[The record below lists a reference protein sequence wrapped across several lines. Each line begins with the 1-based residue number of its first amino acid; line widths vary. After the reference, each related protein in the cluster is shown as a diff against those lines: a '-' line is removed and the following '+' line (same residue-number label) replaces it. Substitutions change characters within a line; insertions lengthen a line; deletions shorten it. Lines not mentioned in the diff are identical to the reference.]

1 MMQSI
6 NTDQNP
12 LNNVFYCTSSLQ
24 SKPMILMLL
33 FFLFFFALIINAFFV
48 KIIIA
53 VSFFIYLSGVIVFV
67 KFALV

>member
-1 MMQSI
+1 M
-6 NTDQNP
+6 TEKLFTGT
-12 LNNVFYCTSSLQ
+12 LNNNQ
-24 SKPMILMLL
+24 NKKQK
-33 FFLFFFALIINAFFV
+33 INAFFV